1 MMKTFDIETETLKS
15 VDYPFQDN
23 QNIKAALTRSE
34 RIFKFRYVGRV
45 DNLPK
50 YIWHVIND
58 AGYEP
63 HYLGGSSF
71 KYSVIGLS
79 KKIQKK

>member
-1 MMKTFDIETETLKS
+1 MKTFDIEAETLKN

-23 QNIKAALTRSE
+23 QSIKAALTCSE
-34 RIFKFRYVGRV
+34 RIFKFRYISRI

-50 YIWHVIND
+50 YIWYAID
-58 AGYEP
+58 EAGYEP

-79 KKIQKK
+79 KKK